1 MRSRLP
7 LIAAAALIIGACG
20 SDDDTSSED
29 SAPDDTEEAAETGDD
44 GSDGAED
51 GADEATDDAEEADDT
66 ADDAGG
72 SADSGDAAAAPAG
85 DLVIAISGDETSLNP
100 YTYVTG
106 YPGWN
111 LLNLLHDSLLVLDEN
126 NEPQP
131 LLASEW
137 TVSDDGLTYDLTLRD
152 DVTWHD
158 GEAFDADDV
167 AFTFGYVV
175 DNVQSRWTPG
185 VAAVDS
191 VTVNSPTE
199 VSIQLNAASPDFPV
213 RPLAD
218 MPIMA
223 EHVWADVTDPN
234 NASGVEQNIGTGPYR
249 LAEYNPDQ
257 TYLLEANGD
266 YAMGTPVADTISLAI
281 IPEPSTA
288 FAALRAGEVDM
299 VSSIVEA
306 QLVQEFQNDGDL
318 DVQIGPGFGST
329 MMNINNERPGL
340 DNPEV
345 RRALG
350 LAVNPQELIDVV
362 LLGTGTQP
370 NPGFL
375 HPNSPIATESVEH
388 VFDVDEANAILDGL
402 GAAPGDDGTRV
413 LDGEPMSYELLVYA
427 DNPGRI
433 RTAEI
438 LAEQFAAIGVSVTV
452 SPLDAETVDEAVWPG
467 FDVSNGRDYDLAMWG
482 WSPPVQLDAG
492 RYGSLFHSDTS
503 SGTFNVVGFSDPVV
517 DGLVDQLGAATS
529 ADERGP
535 IVDEL
540 QSTVAELRP
549 FITLYYLDGAYAFRP
564 DSFDGWVYQAGQG
577 PLGKISLV
585 DFG

>member
-1 MRSRLP
+1 MRSRIP
-7 LIAAAALIIGACG
+7 LVVVAAALAITACS
-20 SDDDTSSED
+20 SDDDGSSAATAPSDTAAADTGDTGDTDTGDTGDTDETGTETEDAASGD
-29 SAPDDTEEAAETGDD
+29 SAGD
-44 GSDGAED
+44 
-51 GADEATDDAEEADDT
+51 
-66 ADDAGG
+66 
-72 SADSGDAAAAPAG
+72 DAAATAG
-85 DLVIAISGDETSLNP
+85 DMVIAISGDETSLNP

-111 LLNLLHDSLLVLDEN
+111 LLNLIHDSLLVLDEN

-131 LLASEW
+131 LLATEW
-137 TVSDDGLTYDLTLRD
+137 SISDDGLTYDLTLRD

-158 GEAFDADDV
+158 GEPFDADDV

-175 DNVQSRWTPG
+175 ENTQSRWTPG
-185 VAAVDS
+185 VAAVES

-199 VSIQLNAASPDFPV
+199 VTIQLNAASPDFPV

-223 EHVWADVTDPN
+223 EHVWTDVTDPN

-257 TYLLEANGD
+257 SYLLEANVD
-266 YAMGTPVADTISLAI
+266 YAMGTPLADTISLAV

-329 MMNINNERPGL
+329 MLNINNERAPL
-340 DNPEV
+340 DDPEV

-350 LAVNPQELIDVV
+350 LAVNPQELIDTV
-362 LLGTGTQP
+362 LLGTGTPP
-370 NPGFL
+370 NSGFL

-388 VFDVDEANAILDGL
+388 VFDVAEANSILDGL
-402 GAAPGDDGTRV
+402 GAELGDDGTRV
-413 LDGEPMSYELLVYA
+413 LDGEPMSFELLVYA

-438 LAEQFAAIGVSVTV
+438 LAEQFAEIGVSITV
-452 SPLDAETVDEAVWPG
+452 APLDAETVDEQVWPG

-503 SGTFNVVGFSDPVV
+503 IGTFNVVGFSDPDV
-517 DGLVDQLGAATS
+517 DGLVDQLRAATS
-529 ADERGP
+529 AEERDP
-535 IVDEL
+535 VIDEL
-540 QSTVAELRP
+540 QARVAELRP
-549 FITLYYLDGAYAFRP
+549 FITLYYPDGAYAFRP

>member
-1 MRSRLP
+1 MRARLP
-7 LIAAAALIIGACG
+7 LIAAAAALIIGACG
-20 SDDDTSSED
+20 SDDDSASDD
-29 SAPDDTEEAAETGDD
+29 SAPAEVDDTATDATDAPDD
-44 GSDGAED
+44 GSDVTEPSNG
-51 GADEATDDAEEADDT
+51 
-66 ADDAGG
+66 
-72 SADSGDAAAAPAG
+72 AAAPAG

-111 LLNLLHDSLLVLDEN
+111 LLNLMHDSLLVLDEN

-131 LLASEW
+131 LLATDW

-158 GEAFDADDV
+158 GETFDADDV
-167 AFTFGYVV
+167 AFTFDYVV
-175 DNVQSRWTPG
+175 DNTQSRWTPG
-185 VAAVDS
+185 VAAVES

-199 VSIQLNAASPDFPV
+199 VTIELNAASPDFAV

-223 EHVWADVTDPN
+223 EHIWADVTDPD
-234 NASGVEQNIGTGPYR
+234 ASGVEQNIGTGPYR
-249 LAEYNPDQ
+249 LVEYNPDQ
-257 TYLLEANGD
+257 TYLLEANAD
-266 YAMGTPVADTISLAI
+266 YAMGTPLADQISLAV

-306 QLVQEFQNDGDL
+306 QLVEEFQNDGDL

-329 MMNINNERPGL
+329 MLNINNERAPL
-340 DNPEV
+340 DNPDV

-350 LAVNPQELIDVV
+350 LAVNPQELIDTV
-362 LLGTGTQP
+362 LLGTGTDP

-375 HPNSPIATESVEH
+375 HPDSPIATESVEH
-388 VFDVDEANAILDGL
+388 VFDVDAANALLDEL

-413 LDGEPMSYELLVYA
+413 LDGEPMSFELLVYA

-438 LAEQFAAIGVSVTV
+438 LAEQFAEIGVSVTV
-452 SPLDAETVDEAVWPG
+452 APLDAETVDEQVWPG
-467 FDVSNGRDYDLAMWG
+467 FDVANGRDYDLAMWG

-503 SGTFNVVGFSDPVV
+503 IGTFNVVGFSDPDV
-517 DGLVDQLGAATS
+517 DALVDQLQAATS
-529 ADERGP
+529 TDERAP
-535 IVDEL
+535 IIDEI
-540 QSTVAELRP
+540 QASVAELRP
-549 FITLYYLDGAYAFRP
+549 FITLYYPDGAYAFRP

-585 DFG
+585 SPG

>member
-1 MRSRLP
+1 MRSRLT
-7 LIAAAALIIGACG
+7 LLAAAAVLVIGACA
-20 SDDDTSSED
+20 SDDDEPSADDPSEDTASGDSSED
-29 SAPDDTEEAAETGDD
+29 AASDDAQAEEPAD
-44 GSDGAED
+44 S
-51 GADEATDDAEEADDT
+51 ADEATGGPAESDD
-66 ADDAGG
+66 G
-72 SADSGDAAAAPAG
+72 AAAPAG
-85 DLVIAISGDETSLNP
+85 DLVVAISGDETSLNP

-111 LLNLLHDSLLVLDEN
+111 LLNLMHDSLLVLDEN

-137 TVSDDGLTYDLTLRD
+137 DVSDDGLTYDLTLRD

-158 GEAFDADDV
+158 GEPFDADDV
-167 AFTFGYVV
+167 AFTFDYVV
-175 DNVQSRWTPG
+175 DNTQSRWTPG
-185 VAAVDS
+185 VAAVES
-191 VTVNSPTE
+191 VTVNSPTD
-199 VSIQLNAASPDFPV
+199 VTIQLNAASPDFPV

-223 EHVWADVTDPN
+223 EHVWAEVTDP

-249 LAEYNPDQ
+249 LAEYNTDQ
-257 TYLLEANGD
+257 SYLLEANDD
-266 YAMGTPVADTISLAI
+266 YAMGTPLADTISLAV

-299 VSSIVEA
+299 VSTIVEA
-306 QLVQEFQNDGDL
+306 QLVEEFQNDGDL

-329 MMNINNERPGL
+329 MLNINNERAPL

-350 LAVNPQELIDVV
+350 LAVDPQELIDTV
-362 LLGTGTQP
+362 LLGTGTPP

-375 HPNSPIATESVEH
+375 HPSSPIATEPVEH

-413 LDGEPMSYELLVYA
+413 LDGEPMSFELLVYA

-438 LAEQFAAIGVSVTV
+438 LAEQFAEIGVSITV
-452 SPLDAETVDEAVWPG
+452 ATLDAESVDEQVWPG
-467 FDVSNGRDYDLAMWG
+467 FDVANGRDYDLAMWG

-503 SGTFNVVGFSDPVV
+503 IGTFNVVGFSDPDV
-517 DGLVDQLGAATS
+517 DALVDQLRAATS
-529 ADERGP
+529 AEERGP

-540 QSTVAELRP
+540 QAAVAELRP
-549 FITLYYLDGAYAFRP
+549 FITLYYPDGAYAFRP